1 MLMELILKH
10 GKVYQNHGFAR
21 KDVRIREGKIIEVG
35 ENLDISA
42 SPSAITPSAIT
53 SSDVKVQVIDV
64 RGLSV
69 IPGLIDIHTHGA
81 VGVDVNSAKAEDF
94 EKICRFQ
101 ASQGVTG
108 WQASILTD
116 TKEQT
121 LWAIGE
127 YRRWKQLS
135 HQGATLIGIHLE
147 GPFLAKE
154 YKGAMPE
161 HLLKTPDLEL
171 LKEYQE
177 SAGGD
182 IRYITVSPEVEGVV
196 EAIPRMKKMG
206 MAVGHSGADYETAR
220 RAIANGATSATHVG
234 NAMRLLHQHE
244 PAIFGAVLE
253 DQDVYAEM
261 ICDGRHLHPGTV
273 RFILKAKGT
282 EHVVA
287 ITDSIMA
294 GGLPDGFYHL
304 GVNEVVVKDGDAKLV
319 SDGTRAGSTL
329 TAIHAIQNLV
339 QFTGKSLAEIVPL
352 MTENPAKLI
361 GIYDRTGS
369 IAPQKDADLTIL
381 DENLEV
387 VYTIARGNLC
397 YSRGNQTENRTE
409 N

>member
-1 MLMELILKH
+1 MELILKH

-21 KDVRIREGKIIEVG
+21 KDVRIRDGKIIEVG

-42 SPSAITPSAIT
+42 SPSAIT

-127 YRRWKQLS
+127 YRRWKQFS

-161 HLLKTPDLEL
+161 PLLKTPDLEL

-177 SAGGD
+177 SAEGD

-206 MAVGHSGADYETAR
+206 MAVAIGHSGADYETAR
-220 RAIANGATSATHVG
+220 RAIAWGDKCDPCGKCDATSAS
-234 NAMRLLHQHE
+234 A
-244 PAIFGAVLE
+244 
-253 DQDVYAEM
+253 
-261 ICDGRHLHPGTV
+261 
-273 RFILKAKGT
+273 
-282 EHVVA
+282 
-287 ITDSIMA
+287 
-294 GGLPDGFYHL
+294 
-304 GVNEVVVKDGDAKLV
+304 
-319 SDGTRAGSTL
+319 
-329 TAIHAIQNLV
+329 
-339 QFTGKSLAEIVPL
+339 
-352 MTENPAKLI
+352 
-361 GIYDRTGS
+361 
-369 IAPQKDADLTIL
+369 
-381 DENLEV
+381 
-387 VYTIARGNLC
+387 
-397 YSRGNQTENRTE
+397 
-409 N
+409 

>member
-1 MLMELILKH
+1 MELILKH

-21 KDVRIREGKIIEVG
+21 KDVRIRDGKIIEVG

-127 YRRWKQLS
+127 YRRWKQFS

-177 SAGGD
+177 SAEGD

-206 MAVGHSGADYETAR
+206 MAVAIGHSGADYETAR
-220 RAIANGATSATHVG
+220 RAIANGATSATMWE
-234 NAMRLLHQHE
+234 MRCDFC
-244 PAIFGAVLE
+244 ISMNRRFLE
-253 DQDVYAEM
+253 QCLRIRM
-261 ICDGRHLHPGTV
+261 SMQR
-273 RFILKAKGT
+273 
-282 EHVVA
+282 
-287 ITDSIMA
+287 
-294 GGLPDGFYHL
+294 
-304 GVNEVVVKDGDAKLV
+304 
-319 SDGTRAGSTL
+319 
-329 TAIHAIQNLV
+329 
-339 QFTGKSLAEIVPL
+339 
-352 MTENPAKLI
+352 
-361 GIYDRTGS
+361 
-369 IAPQKDADLTIL
+369 
-381 DENLEV
+381 
-387 VYTIARGNLC
+387 
-397 YSRGNQTENRTE
+397 
-409 N
+409 